1 MAVEKNTLKRSTFSV
16 TKLAFSLISV
26 ESRKRALFSTVFLVF
41 VGILDLMGVA
51 IIGALG
57 ALSIQA
63 IEINDT
69 GRKVNLLLN
78 IINIQNFDIKVQI
91 LFLSLI
97 AGFLFLLKTVIS
109 VTLTKKIYFFLSNE
123 NTFISSSLF
132 SKILSQD
139 YISLQKQNSQHLL
152 YIATEGVRSMI
163 FGILAT
169 FLSVIV
175 DFSLLIIIIFGL
187 ILVDPLI
194 AIGMI
199 ILFGFT
205 AIFLNISLKS
215 KSLNLGIRIKEL
227 TINSNEIVL
236 QVLNSYKEAY
246 VKNQRSYYSSEFLR
260 IRRMFGNSIA
270 ESSLMPYISKYFIE
284 SVVVIGM
291 LAIIC
296 LQFVTK
302 SPTYAVASITVFVA
316 ASARIAPAVL
326 RIQQSFLSISQNIG
340 SANSTIDL
348 IEELK
353 FIQPEMNPDFLP
365 DFLPDFVYK
374 EFESDVNIS
383 DLTFQYSKDS
393 NFLLTI
399 SSLNIPAGTSVAF
412 IGPSGSGKTT
422 LVDLILGVLKPTSG
436 SIKISGRSP
445 EETISKWPGAV
456 AYVPQNI
463 FIANGTIRDNISL
476 GYPLESFSE
485 DLVRDA
491 IEFSGL
497 KDFIQELPNS
507 LNTLVGESG
516 NQISGGQRQ
525 RIGIARALIMKPRI
539 LILDEATSS
548 LDINT
553 EKVVTNYINLLY
565 GKVTTIFIAHRLST
579 IKNVDQ
585 VVYIEDGKVLVV
597 GNYSHVKNHIEGL
610 GKKFDSI

>member
-1 MAVEKNTLKRSTFSV
+1 MSVKSKN
-16 TKLAFSLISV
+16 
-26 ESRKRALFSTVFLVF
+26 RAIFSTIFLVF
-41 VGILDLMGVA
+41 VGILDLIGVA

-69 GRKVNLLLN
+69 GRRVNFLLN

-97 AGFLFLLKTVIS
+97 AGLLFLLKTIIS
-109 VTLTKKIYFFLSNE
+109 VTLTKYIYFFLSNE
-123 NTFISSSLF
+123 NTFVSSSLF
-132 SKILSQD
+132 SKILAQD
-139 YISLQKQNSQHLL
+139 YTSLQKQNSQHLL

-169 FLSVIV
+169 LLSVIV
-175 DFSLLIIIIFGL
+175 DFSLLVIIIFGL

-205 AIFLNISLKS
+205 AIFLNATLKS
-215 KSLNLGIRIKEL
+215 RSLNLGTRIKEL

-236 QVLNSYKEAY
+236 QALNAYKE
-246 VKNQRSYYSSEFLR
+246 VHVRNQRSHYSTEFFR
-260 IRRMFGNSIA
+260 IRKMFGNSIA
-270 ESSLMPYISKYFIE
+270 ELSFMPYISKYFVE
-284 SVVVIGM
+284 SIVVIGM

-326 RIQQSFLSISQNIG
+326 RIQQGFLSISQNIG
-340 SANSTIDL
+340 SANSTIEL

-365 DFLPDFVYK
+365 DFIYSGFNPDV
-374 EFESDVNIS
+374 SIS

-393 NFLLTI
+393 NFLLSI

-422 LVDLILGVLKPTSG
+422 LVDLILGVLKPLSG
-436 SIKISGRSP
+436 SIKISGMSP
-445 EETISKWPGAV
+445 EKTIRKWPGAIS
-456 AYVPQNI
+456 YVPQDV
-463 FIANGTIRDNISL
+463 FVANGTIRENICL
-476 GYPLESFSE
+476 GYPSEYFGE
-485 DLVRDA
+485 DLVLSA

-497 KDFIQELPNS
+497 KDFVQELPNS

-553 EKVVTNYINLLY
+553 EKDVSNYINLLY

-585 VVYIEDGKVLVV
+585 VVYIEDGKILVL
-597 GNYSHVKNHIEGL
+597 GNYSYVKNHIESL

>member
-1 MAVEKNTLKRSTFSV
+1 M
-16 TKLAFSLISV
+16 
-26 ESRKRALFSTVFLVF
+26 F
-41 VGILDLMGVA
+41 VGILDLIGVA

-69 GRKVNLLLN
+69 GRRVNFLLN

-97 AGFLFLLKTVIS
+97 AGLLFLLKTIIS
-109 VTLTKKIYFFLSNE
+109 VTLTKYIYFFLSNE
-123 NTFISSSLF
+123 NTFVSSSLF
-132 SKILSQD
+132 SKILAQD
-139 YISLQKQNSQHLL
+139 YTCLQQQNSQHLL

-169 FLSVIV
+169 LLSVIV
-175 DFSLLIIIIFGL
+175 DFSLLVIIIFGL

-205 AIFLNISLKS
+205 AIFLNATLKS
-215 KSLNLGIRIKEL
+215 RSLNLGTRIKEL

-236 QVLNSYKEAY
+236 QALNSYKE
-246 VKNQRSYYSSEFLR
+246 VHVRNQRSHYSTEFFR
-260 IRRMFGNSIA
+260 IRKMFGNSIA
-270 ESSLMPYISKYFIE
+270 ELSFMPYISKYFVE
-284 SVVVIGM
+284 SIVVVGM

-326 RIQQSFLSISQNIG
+326 RIQQGFLSISQNIG
-340 SANSTIDL
+340 SANSTIEL
-348 IEELK
+348 IEELN

-365 DFLPDFVYK
+365 DFIYSGFNPDV
-374 EFESDVNIS
+374 SIS

-393 NFLLTI
+393 NFLLSI

-422 LVDLILGVLKPTSG
+422 LVDLILGVLKPLSG
-436 SIKISGRSP
+436 SIKISGMSP
-445 EETISKWPGAV
+445 EKTIRKWPGAIS
-456 AYVPQNI
+456 YVPQDV
-463 FIANGTIRDNISL
+463 FVANGTIRENICL
-476 GYPLESFSE
+476 GYPSEYFSE
-485 DLVRDA
+485 DLVLSA

-497 KDFIQELPNS
+497 KDFVQELPNS
-507 LNTLVGESG
+507 FNTLVGESG

-525 RIGIARALIMKPRI
+525 RIGIARALIMRPRI

-553 EKVVTNYINLLY
+553 EKDVSNYINLLY

-585 VVYIEDGKVLVV
+585 VVYIEDGKILVL
-597 GNYSHVKNHIEGL
+597 GNYSYVKNHIESL